1 MNPERREFYIISGLV
16 VAFLIGVALWIYL
29 EPYRH
34 GGSLKKFDNIH
45 DGMSYAQVAEI
56 MGEPSRTNRYDDGTT
71 LLTYGHSKWTCH
83 LRVTLS
89 QDGSVTAKQH
99 AHNPAGPPEK

>member
-1 MNPERREFYIISGLV
+1 MNPERREIYVISALV
-16 VAFLIGVALWIYL
+16 IAFLIGVATWIYM

-34 GGSLKKFDNIH
+34 GGSLKNFDNIR
-45 DGMSYAQVAEI
+45 DGMTYAQVVDI
-56 MGEPSRTNRYDDGTT
+56 MGEPSWATKNEDGTT

-89 QDGSVTAKQH
+89 PNGTVTAKQH

>member
-16 VAFLIGVALWIYL
+16 VAFLIGVATWFYM

-34 GGSLKKFDNIH
+34 GGSLKKFDNIR
-45 DGMSYAQVAEI
+45 DGMTYAQVVEI
-56 MGEPSRTNRYDDGTT
+56 MGEPSRAIKKEDGPS

-89 QDGSVTAKQH
+89 SNGTVTAKQH